1 MRRARVSAL
10 AVVTLVCAWA
20 PFLAA
25 QTADEPR
32 LFLTVFGGYRAGQPL
47 WSLTRQS
54 FAVLVPGMPI
64 YDSAVVASPGLYDT
78 LDLQREFTPSFVL
91 GVSGTYFP
99 GPHLGFQGE
108 FAFLSMGMESRC
120 SIRQTQPPYP
130 GDLDPQLCASLDRE
144 TIASSAV
151 TVAFGVVA
159 RATPGGGVYPYARAN
174 AGVLARTRSAIEMVG
189 EYATP
194 SGLASAVVVADPNPA
209 NTALQLTLG
218 AGIAVSTGTGYQVW
232 LEGRDVLA
240 QVGVVTGPADPSSP
254 SGVLVPP
261 SGTRFVHNYMLLI
274 GLDVVFEKQ
283 RRRRY

>member
-1 MRRARVSAL
+1 M
-10 AVVTLVCAWA
+10 
-20 PFLAA
+20 
-25 QTADEPR
+25 
-32 LFLTVFGGYRAGQPL
+32 FGGYRIGQPL

-78 LDLQREFTPSFVL
+78 LDLQREFTPSFAL
-91 GVSGTYFP
+91 GVSGTYFS

-108 FAFLSMGMESRC
+108 FAFLSMGLESHC
-120 SIRQTQPPYP
+120 AIRQTQPPYP
-130 GDLDPQLCASLDRE
+130 GDIDPQLCASLERQ
-144 TIASSAV
+144 TTPSSAV
-151 TVAFGVVA
+151 TISFGVVG

-189 EYATP
+189 QYSTP
-194 SGLASAVVVADPNPA
+194 RGPASALVVADPDPA
-209 NTALQLTLG
+209 NTTFQLTLG
-218 AGIAVSTGTGYQVW
+218 AGIALSAGTGYQVW
-232 LEGRDVLA
+232 MEGRDVLA
-240 QVGVVTGPADPSSP
+240 QVGVVTGSADPSSP

-261 SGTRFVHNYMLLI
+261 SGTRFVHNYMFVI